1 VCPAGLLD
9 FGRRELEVPYTIK
22 QFPFYIM
29 LGILGTHVKHAAAH
43 CHTTDSADQGEHQR
57 RRNAG
62 GLLGAI
68 FNFCNK
74 WIHTTRVKLKHP
86 VVQGLEVL
94 ALGLTTSVLF
104 YIVPYYYPSCKCV
117 CLPRVHSPPGW

>member
-1 VCPAGLLD
+1 MWNA
-9 FGRRELEVPYTIK
+9 
-22 QFPFYIM
+22 
-29 LGILGTHVKHAAAH
+29 KHAL
-43 CHTTDSADQGEHQR
+43 TWPLGP
-57 RRNAG
+57 G

-86 VVQGLEVL
+86 VVQGLEML

-104 YIVPYYYPSCKCV
+104 YIIPYYYPSCKYGDAV
-117 CLPRVHSPPGW
+117 LAYTYLPPPS